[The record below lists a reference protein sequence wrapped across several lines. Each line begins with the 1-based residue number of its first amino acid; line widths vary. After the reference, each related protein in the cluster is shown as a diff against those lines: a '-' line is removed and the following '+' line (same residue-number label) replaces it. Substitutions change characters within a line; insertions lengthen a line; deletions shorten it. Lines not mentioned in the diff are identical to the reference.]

1 MALEPGLLKSVLAW
15 RVLATLI
22 LCRGDAGLSPEGGG
36 VMLAVLSPQ
45 VRRGCDAGSAE
56 PSPVLS
62 SPPFLLTAFK
72 PVDLSDL
79 KRRNTQDAKKS

>member
-1 MALEPGLLKSVLAW
+1 MGQTAFHEGGQRGPVALEPGLLKSVLAW

-56 PSPVLS
+56 PSPRTEFS
-62 SPPFLLTAFK
+62 SLPPH
-72 PVDLSDL
+72 SI
-79 KRRNTQDAKKS
+79 